1 MSERGLLSWQKD
13 HDPIWDRPCAVA
25 GLTSYRYRGRYGY
38 IMIGATSDEDAERE
52 ARRSTVNV
60 TTEFLERWDGERY
73 VPVMGASAHA
83 SVMNVADPDRRTTV
97 WHTKRVA

>member
-1 MSERGLLSWQKD
+1 M
-13 HDPIWDRPCAVA
+13 A

-38 IMIGATSDEDAERE
+38 IMIGANDDDDAERE

-73 VPVMGASAHA
+73 VPVVGASAHA
-83 SVMNVADPDRRTTV
+83 AERTLEEPDRRTTV
-97 WHTKRVA
+97 WHTRLVA